1 MLSSSCAERSRRRVR
16 DTTLSFCWSC
26 ASHELGGGW
35 CVAVRQLVKDIGPK
49 LNIQPMESLQW
60 RTGLTPRSARERKVS
75 TPSSAPLGNAKG
87 DVPELSL
94 ASPKKKE
101 GKKRA

>member
-1 MLSSSCAERSRRRVR
+1 MNSAGV
-16 DTTLSFCWSC
+16 
-26 ASHELGGGW
+26 GG
-35 CVAVRQLVKDIGPK
+35 VAVRQLVKDIGPK

>member
-1 MLSSSCAERSRRRVR
+1 M
-16 DTTLSFCWSC
+16 
-26 ASHELGGGW
+26 
-35 CVAVRQLVKDIGPK
+35 RQLVKDIGPK

-75 TPSSAPLGNAKG
+75 TPSSAPLGNGNAKG
-87 DVPELSL
+87 HDVPELSL

>member
-1 MLSSSCAERSRRRVR
+1 MTSAGVCA
-16 DTTLSFCWSC
+16 
-26 ASHELGGGW
+26 
-35 CVAVRQLVKDIGPK
+35 AVRQLVKDIGPK

-75 TPSSAPLGNAKG
+75 TPSSAPLGSAKG

-94 ASPKKKE
+94 ASPRKKE

>member
-1 MLSSSCAERSRRRVR
+1 M
-16 DTTLSFCWSC
+16 
-26 ASHELGGGW
+26 
-35 CVAVRQLVKDIGPK
+35 RQLVKDIGPK

-87 DVPELSL
+87 PRDVPELSL